1 MRVHPSIISPRASKW
16 QLGAGVLVVL
26 VIFCVAF
33 FRSPSEKVIIK
44 EGSAQLKEVVVARQ
58 AIDTGQPFD
67 KAKLALEQRPVY
79 TLPSDAITSLDLVK
93 NKVAAGP
100 IPAGYPLAL
109 ALLAEPVPVLAPS
122 DPTALSPSEDPI
134 DSMLHEIE
142 KDTVAVQVR
151 FNNQVA
157 PKRGARITILA
168 ARSMGDPIVV
178 VEECW
183 VASSEGTTATIRVE
197 PSRALLIRS
206 FSNNESFGFI
216 QLSPSGENP
225 YKGKGVKDKDELD
238 RILSAKG
245 GKIVESVKTENRR
258 LKGYAWVPGEGIR
271 YGLGD
276 DGQIQ
281 VLESGA
287 SGPGQSGK

>member
-26 VIFCVAF
+26 VVLCIAF
-33 FRSPSEKVIIK
+33 FRSPTEKIIIK

-58 AIDTGQPFD
+58 AIDTGQPLD

-93 NKVAAGP
+93 NKIAAGP

-122 DPTALSPSEDPI
+122 DPSALTPSQDPI
-134 DSMLHEIE
+134 ESILHEIE

-151 FNNQVA
+151 FNNQTA
-157 PKRGARITILA
+157 PRRGARITILA
-168 ARSMGDPIVV
+168 ARSFGDPIVV

-183 VASSEGTTATIRVE
+183 VASSDGPSATVRVN
-197 PSRALLIRS
+197 PSKALLIRS
-206 FSNNESFGFI
+206 FSNSESFGFI
-216 QLSPSGENP
+216 ELSASGENP
-225 YKGKGVKDKDELD
+225 YLGKGVKDKDELD
-238 RILSAKG
+238 RLLKGVKAVEPAKAE
-245 GKIVESVKTENRR
+245 KRK
-258 LKGYAWVPGEGIR
+258 LKGYAWVPGQGIR
-271 YGLGD
+271 YGID
-276 DGQIQ
+276 QDGAIEI
-281 VLESGA
+281 LDSGQA
-287 SGPGQSGK
+287 GPGQQGN